1 MSNATYKSPLYI
13 QLREVIRNKI
23 EDGEYP
29 VGTAIPSESQLA
41 ETYNLN
47 PLSVRSALSALKYEG
62 LLRSVQGKG
71 VFVNGSKTE
80 RDLETFGGYRQTMDE
95 RSIDAHTRVL
105 IKALRPA
112 GPYYSKLLDLA
123 EDDQVWFT
131 RRIDYSNN
139 EPVALEEIYIPEKI
153 LPSYGDVDIELFSIY
168 DIFTWNGLRPTDAD
182 QTLRV
187 LFLEPSRAKLINLT
201 SEQAVM
207 ELSNLTRDE
216 KGQNIEFAR
225 NYVRPDKIEINT
237 NNCNEKGLRN
247 NVFPRPFLLSQSI
260 TNVPLSLSKMT
271 VLSDDFFT
279 IFDNHIHIIYFD
291 IVDAAQWISID
302 DEHISTL
309 AFDYASCL
317 VIAAQ
322 CFCAV

>member
-80 RDLETFGGYRQTMDE
+80 RDLETLGGYRQTMDE

-153 LPSYGDVDIELFSIY
+153 LPPYGDVDIELFSIY

-225 NYVRPDKIEINT
+225 NYVRPDKIE
-237 NNCNEKGLRN
+237 
-247 NVFPRPFLLSQSI
+247 
-260 TNVPLSLSKMT
+260 
-271 VLSDDFFT
+271 FFT
-279 IFDNHIHIIYFD
+279 H
-291 IVDAAQWISID
+291 
-302 DEHISTL
+302 
-309 AFDYASCL
+309 YAKE
-317 VIAAQ
+317 
-322 CFCAV
+322 

>member
-80 RDLETFGGYRQTMDE
+80 RDLETLGGYRQTMDE

-187 LFLEPSRAKLINLT
+187 LFLEQSRAKLINLT

-216 KGQNIEFAR
+216 KGQKIEFAR
-225 NYVRPDKIEINT
+225 NYVRPDKIE
-237 NNCNEKGLRN
+237 
-247 NVFPRPFLLSQSI
+247 
-260 TNVPLSLSKMT
+260 
-271 VLSDDFFT
+271 FFT
-279 IFDNHIHIIYFD
+279 H
-291 IVDAAQWISID
+291 
-302 DEHISTL
+302 
-309 AFDYASCL
+309 YAKE
-317 VIAAQ
+317 
-322 CFCAV
+322 

>member
-80 RDLETFGGYRQTMDE
+80 RDLESLGGYRQTMDE

-225 NYVRPDKIEINT
+225 NYVRPDKIE
-237 NNCNEKGLRN
+237 
-247 NVFPRPFLLSQSI
+247 
-260 TNVPLSLSKMT
+260 
-271 VLSDDFFT
+271 FFT
-279 IFDNHIHIIYFD
+279 H
-291 IVDAAQWISID
+291 
-302 DEHISTL
+302 
-309 AFDYASCL
+309 YAKE
-317 VIAAQ
+317 
-322 CFCAV
+322 

>member
-80 RDLETFGGYRQTMDE
+80 RDLETLGGYRQTMDE
-95 RSIDAHTRVL
+95 RSIYAHTRVL

-225 NYVRPDKIEINT
+225 NYVRPDKIE
-237 NNCNEKGLRN
+237 
-247 NVFPRPFLLSQSI
+247 
-260 TNVPLSLSKMT
+260 
-271 VLSDDFFT
+271 FFT
-279 IFDNHIHIIYFD
+279 H
-291 IVDAAQWISID
+291 
-302 DEHISTL
+302 
-309 AFDYASCL
+309 YAKE
-317 VIAAQ
+317 
-322 CFCAV
+322 

>member
-47 PLSVRSALSALKYEG
+47 PLSERSALSALKYEG

-80 RDLETFGGYRQTMDE
+80 RDLETLSGYRQTMDE

-225 NYVRPDKIEINT
+225 NYVRPDKIE
-237 NNCNEKGLRN
+237 
-247 NVFPRPFLLSQSI
+247 
-260 TNVPLSLSKMT
+260 
-271 VLSDDFFT
+271 FFT
-279 IFDNHIHIIYFD
+279 H
-291 IVDAAQWISID
+291 
-302 DEHISTL
+302 
-309 AFDYASCL
+309 YAKE
-317 VIAAQ
+317 
-322 CFCAV
+322 

>member
-80 RDLETFGGYRQTMDE
+80 RDLETLSGYRQTMDE

-225 NYVRPDKIEINT
+225 NYVRPDKIE
-237 NNCNEKGLRN
+237 
-247 NVFPRPFLLSQSI
+247 
-260 TNVPLSLSKMT
+260 
-271 VLSDDFFT
+271 FFT
-279 IFDNHIHIIYFD
+279 HYTK
-291 IVDAAQWISID
+291 
-302 DEHISTL
+302 E
-309 AFDYASCL
+309 
-317 VIAAQ
+317 
-322 CFCAV
+322 

>member
-80 RDLETFGGYRQTMDE
+80 RDLETLSGYRQTMDE

-225 NYVRPDKIEINT
+225 NYVRPDKIE
-237 NNCNEKGLRN
+237 
-247 NVFPRPFLLSQSI
+247 
-260 TNVPLSLSKMT
+260 
-271 VLSDDFFT
+271 FFT
-279 IFDNHIHIIYFD
+279 H
-291 IVDAAQWISID
+291 
-302 DEHISTL
+302 
-309 AFDYASCL
+309 YAKE
-317 VIAAQ
+317 
-322 CFCAV
+322 

>member
-1 MSNATYKSPLYI
+1 MSNANYKSPLYI

-41 ETYNLN
+41 EAYDLN

-71 VFVNGSKTE
+71 VFVNGPKTE
-80 RDLETFGGYRQTMDE
+80 RDLETLGGYRQTMDE

-112 GPYYSKLLDLA
+112 GPYYARLLDLA
-123 EDDQVWFT
+123 EDDNVWFT
-131 RRIDYSNN
+131 RRIDYIDK
-139 EPVALEEIYIPEKI
+139 EPVALEEIYIPEKL
-153 LPSYGDVDIELFSIY
+153 LPSFGDVDIELFSIY

-201 SEQAVM
+201 SDQAVM
-207 ELSNLTRDE
+207 ELSNLTRDARGR
-216 KGQNIEFAR
+216 KIEFAR
-225 NYVRPDKIEINT
+225 NYVRPDKTEFSAHYVK
-237 NNCNEKGLRN
+237 E
-247 NVFPRPFLLSQSI
+247 
-260 TNVPLSLSKMT
+260 
-271 VLSDDFFT
+271 
-279 IFDNHIHIIYFD
+279 
-291 IVDAAQWISID
+291 
-302 DEHISTL
+302 
-309 AFDYASCL
+309 
-317 VIAAQ
+317 
-322 CFCAV
+322 

>member
-1 MSNATYKSPLYI
+1 MSNANYKSPLYI

-23 EDGEYP
+23 EDGEFP

-71 VFVNGSKTE
+71 VFVNGPKTE
-80 RDLETFGGYRQTMDE
+80 RDLETLGGYRQTMDE

-112 GPYYSKLLDLA
+112 GPYYARLLDLA

-131 RRIDYSNN
+131 RRIDYIDK
-139 EPVALEEIYIPEKI
+139 EPVALEEIYIPEKL

-168 DIFTWNGLRPTDAD
+168 DIFTWNGLLPTDAD

-187 LFLEPSRAKLINLT
+187 LFLEPSRAKLINL
-201 SEQAVM
+201 SSDQAVM
-207 ELSNLTRDE
+207 ELSNLTRDAQGR
-216 KGQNIEFAR
+216 KIEFAR
-225 NYVRPDKIEINT
+225 NYVRPDKT
-237 NNCNEKGLRN
+237 
-247 NVFPRPFLLSQSI
+247 
-260 TNVPLSLSKMT
+260 
-271 VLSDDFFT
+271 DFFA
-279 IFDNHIHIIYFD
+279 H
-291 IVDAAQWISID
+291 
-302 DEHISTL
+302 
-309 AFDYASCL
+309 YAKD
-317 VIAAQ
+317 
-322 CFCAV
+322 

>member
-168 DIFTWNGLRPTDAD
+168 DIFTGNGLRPTDAD

-216 KGQNIEFAR
+216 KGQKIEFAR
-225 NYVRPDKIEINT
+225 NYVRPDKIE
-237 NNCNEKGLRN
+237 
-247 NVFPRPFLLSQSI
+247 
-260 TNVPLSLSKMT
+260 
-271 VLSDDFFT
+271 FFT
-279 IFDNHIHIIYFD
+279 H
-291 IVDAAQWISID
+291 
-302 DEHISTL
+302 
-309 AFDYASCL
+309 YAKE
-317 VIAAQ
+317 
-322 CFCAV
+322 

>member
-80 RDLETFGGYRQTMDE
+80 RDLETLGGYRQTMDE

-123 EDDQVWFT
+123 EYDQVWFT

-225 NYVRPDKIEINT
+225 NYVRPDKIE
-237 NNCNEKGLRN
+237 
-247 NVFPRPFLLSQSI
+247 
-260 TNVPLSLSKMT
+260 
-271 VLSDDFFT
+271 FFT
-279 IFDNHIHIIYFD
+279 H
-291 IVDAAQWISID
+291 
-302 DEHISTL
+302 
-309 AFDYASCL
+309 YAKE
-317 VIAAQ
+317 
-322 CFCAV
+322 